1 MIYIE
6 EVKIKIDPMRYLTV
20 ASWLEG
26 YAKGILDKKT
36 HERLINNLNAG
47 SELLR
52 AVWLASEEAKGE
64 VKAINKRGGTNDNA
78 T

>member
-26 YAKGILDKKT
+26 YAKGILDKKI
-36 HERLINNLNAG
+36 HQGLINNLNAG

-52 AVWLASEEAKGE
+52 AVWLASEEAKG
-64 VKAINKRGGTNDNA
+64 GTNDNA